1 MEVRPPEPD
10 SQLCADTGVREQT
23 QGKITMR
30 HNHATAIVALLGLA
44 CSSGVSQAMTSATP
58 PDGNGH
64 PAAVALL
71 RSDGYWARPFCS
83 GMLLSDKVVV
93 TASHCLEFAVR
104 LEQAGWQLAVTN
116 DATLQQD
123 SGGWLQISTLTTNA
137 PFGQIVLNPAYD
149 PKVLGGY
156 DHDVSAVVLSVPIS
170 VDPAAFPTLP
180 PMGLL
185 DELKASG
192 YLRDSTFSVLGYG
205 IVEKPTPAHGQWVS
219 TFSGERRIGTLGFFA
234 LDNRFIH
241 ESQRLHQGQDGACN
255 GDSGGPSLLQ
265 IDSTTYL
272 VGVTSA
278 GDIPCYATNT
288 ATRTDT
294 DDALALLM
302 EVLDENP

>member
-1 MEVRPPEPD
+1 MTRY
-10 SQLCADTGVREQT
+10 CNT
-23 QGKITMR
+23 
-30 HNHATAIVALLGLA
+30 TALVVLVGLV
-44 CSSGVSQAMTSATP
+44 CSSAAQAMTSTTP

-83 GMLLSDKVVV
+83 GMLLSDKVVA

-104 LEQAGWQLAVTN
+104 LEQAGWQLSVTN

-123 SGGWLQISTLTTNA
+123 GNGWLTLDSLTTNA
-137 PFGQIVLNPAYD
+137 PFAQIVLNPAYD
-149 PKVLGGY
+149 PQLLGGY
-156 DHDVSAVVLSVPIS
+156 DHDVSAVVLSTPVS

-180 PMGLL
+180 SMGLL

-192 YLRDSTFSVLGYG
+192 YLRKATFSVLGYG
-205 IVEKPTPAHGQWVS
+205 IEEKPTPAHGQWS
-219 TFSGERRIGTLGFFA
+219 GTLSGERRIGAFGFFA
-234 LDNRFIH
+234 LDRRFIH
-241 ESQRLHQGQDGACN
+241 ESQLLHRGQDGACN

-265 IDSTTYL
+265 VGSTTYL
-272 VGVTSA
+272 VGVTSS
-278 GDIPCYATNT
+278 GDIPCYATNM

-294 DDALALLM
+294 DEALALLL

>member
-1 MEVRPPEPD
+1 M
-10 SQLCADTGVREQT
+10 
-23 QGKITMR
+23 TMR
-30 HNHATAIVALLGLA
+30 HNHAAAIAALLGLA
-44 CSSGVSQAMTSATP
+44 CSSGVSQAMTSTTP

-64 PAAVALL
+64 PAGVALL
-71 RSDGYWARPFCS
+71 LSDGYWARPFCS

-93 TASHCLEFAVR
+93 TASHCMEFAVR

-137 PFGQIVLNPAYD
+137 PFGQIVLNPAYN

-156 DHDVSAVVLSVPIS
+156 DHDVSAVVLSVPVS

-192 YLRDSTFSVLGYG
+192 DLRGSTFSVLGYG
-205 IVEKPTPAHGQWVS
+205 IVEKPKPAHGQWVS

-265 IDSTTYL
+265 IGSTTYL
-272 VGVTSA
+272 VGVTSS

>member
-1 MEVRPPEPD
+1 
-10 SQLCADTGVREQT
+10 
-23 QGKITMR
+23 MR
-30 HNHATAIVALLGLA
+30 HNLATAIVALLGLA
-44 CSSGVSQAMTSATP
+44 CSSGASQAMTSTTP

-83 GMLLSDKVVV
+83 GMLLSDKVVA

-104 LEQAGWQLAVTN
+104 LQQAGWQLAVTN

-156 DHDVSAVVLSVPIS
+156 DHDVSAVVLSTPVS

-180 PMGLL
+180 TMGLL

-205 IVEKPTPAHGQWVS
+205 IVEKPTPAHGKWVS

-234 LDNRFIH
+234 LDKRFIH

-265 IDSTTYL
+265 IGSTTYL